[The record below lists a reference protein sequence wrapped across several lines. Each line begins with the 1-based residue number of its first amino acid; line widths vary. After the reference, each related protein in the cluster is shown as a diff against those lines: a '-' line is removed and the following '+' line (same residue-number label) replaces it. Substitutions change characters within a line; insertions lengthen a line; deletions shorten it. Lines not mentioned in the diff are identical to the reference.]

1 MTNYLVKA
9 LSEGILDAGVR
20 HFANYPGFHSNE
32 LHAALGATV
41 TSTDEKNAF
50 AFAWGCSMAGERAA
64 VSFKNVGLN
73 DAADAYLGAHF
84 VGCRAGLVL
93 FLFDDCDIQHSQ
105 NRIDVRPYSLI
116 YGGLWLE
123 PRSVPEAYR
132 FARDAFGLS
141 ERFGLP
147 VTIRVTNILWDQGLV
162 PSAWERA
169 PSPPRRFDPV
179 GRSPGIS
186 PWVVHPSE
194 AWRMEAELARKN
206 AEIAQWVE
214 SVHADQPDACDA
226 VIAGARRGVTARSPF
241 RTCTLPLPAKAL
253 RRVFAGRPRPDVYE
267 HGPTPFVAER
277 VDAILSDSPPCPRH
291 CMTPPAAF
299 RPKYHC
305 RDAMEKLFAAV
316 RAVPD
321 ALVAGDLGGYTMDPA
336 RTIQF
341 CLCYGVAPAVAMGLA
356 EASAG
361 GKRVFCIAG
370 DGAYLHSGQACLYEM
385 SARAA
390 PVAVFVFE
398 NGGTLGTGGQP
409 IPGDLRARPADVRF
423 HELDLVAETSE
434 SLLSFVRSLPAN
446 GIDLTIVHT
455 HENNKPVN
463 PVKCHE

>member
-9 LSEGILDAGVR
+9 LSEGIADAGVR

-50 AFAWGCSMAGERAA
+50 AFGWGCSMAGERAA

-105 NRIDVRPYSLI
+105 NRIDIRPYSLV

-147 VTIRVTNILWDQGLV
+147 VTVRVTNILWDQGLV
-162 PSAWERA
+162 PSSWERA
-169 PSPPRRFDPV
+169 SSPPPRFDPV
-179 GRSPGIS
+179 GREASAS

-194 AWRMEAELARKN
+194 AWRMEADLARKN
-206 AEIAQWVE
+206 GEIAEWVE
-214 SVHADQPDACDA
+214 TVHADQPDTCDA
-226 VIAGARRGVTARSPF
+226 IIAGARRGVVARSPF
-241 RTCTLPLPAKAL
+241 RTCTLPLPAKAI
-253 RRVFAGRPRPDVYE
+253 RRVFAGHPRPDVYE

-277 VDAILSDSPPCPRH
+277 VDLILNESPRCPRH
-291 CMTPPAAF
+291 VMAPPAAL
-299 RPKYHC
+299 RPRYHC
-305 RDAMEKLFAAV
+305 RDNMEKLFAAI
-316 RAVPD
+316 RAMPGAFV
-321 ALVAGDLGGYTMDPA
+321 VGDLGGYTMDPA
-336 RTIQF
+336 RTLQF

-356 EASAG
+356 EASTRG
-361 GKRVFCIAG
+361 TRVFCIIG
-370 DGAYLHSGQACLYEM
+370 DGAYLHSGQACLHEM
-385 SARAA
+385 VARGVSAS
-390 PVAVFVFE
+390 VFVLE
-398 NGGTLGTGGQP
+398 NGGTLGTGGQW
-409 IPGDLRARPADVRF
+409 IPGDLHARPDAVRL
-423 HELDLVAETSE
+423 HELDYTVETAEC
-434 SLLSFVRSLPAN
+434 LLEFVRRLPAE

-455 HENNKPVN
+455 RENESK
-463 PVKCHE
+463 ER

>member
-9 LSEGILDAGVR
+9 LSEGIQDAGVR

-32 LHAALGATV
+32 LHAALGARV

-50 AFAWGCSMAGERAA
+50 AFGWGCSMAGERAA

-162 PSAWERA
+162 PSEWDRA
-169 PSPPRRFDPV
+169 PLPTRRFDSV
-179 GRSPGIS
+179 ERETDVSR
-186 PWVVHPSE
+186 WVVHPSE
-194 AWRMEAELARKN
+194 ARRMEAELARKN

-214 SVHADQPDACDA
+214 SAHADQPRECDS
-226 VIAGARRGVTARSPF
+226 VIAGARRGVSARSPF
-241 RTCTLPLPAKAL
+241 RTCTLPLPAEAI
-253 RRVFAGRPRPDVYE
+253 RRVFAGRSRPDVYE

-277 VDAILSDSPPCPRH
+277 VDAILDDSPRCPRH
-291 CMTPPAAF
+291 CMAPVAAL

-305 RDAMEKLFAAV
+305 RDGMEKLFAAI
-316 RAVPD
+316 RSVPD
-321 ALVAGDLGGYTMDPA
+321 ALVSGDLGGYTMDPA
-336 RTIQF
+336 RTLQF

-356 EASAG
+356 EASPEG
-361 GKRVFCIAG
+361 RRIFCIAG
-370 DGAYLHSGQACLYEM
+370 DGAYLHSGQACLHEM
-385 SARAA
+385 AARA
-390 PVAVFVFE
+390 VNVSVFVFE
-398 NGGTLGTGGQP
+398 NGGTLGTGGQW
-409 IPGDLRARPADVRF
+409 IPGDLGARPASVRF
-423 HELDLVAETSE
+423 HELDLAAETPE
-434 SLLSFVRSLPAN
+434 GLRAFVDALPRD
-446 GIDLTIVHT
+446 GVDLTIVHT
-455 HENNKPVN
+455 HENIK
-463 PVKCHE
+463 